1 MSNPAKLS
9 EKIPWNYSIYFLALL
24 IVFISY
30 WPLAITAIYGPYIFR
45 PISQFLRILFG
56 RIPFSMGEIAYII
69 IVILLIF
76 ILLRWVFSQKHNF
89 HSLQFWKQQAVYF
102 LNGVFVLFIVFELVW
117 GLNYQKI
124 DPSKDFNLK
133 MPLAYTDRQMDSLS
147 LLLINKLNL
156 TRSKL
161 GHFDPKK
168 IQFESILTQNEVEFA
183 KKSQKWSFLKYRN
196 SSVKMSFFPSWG
208 DYIGYTAFYQP
219 LTGEAIVRGDL
230 PKLTM
235 PFTMS
240 HEIAHQLGYASE
252 DQANFIAYVIGSESD
267 DLLFNY
273 STQLQLFTYAQYA
286 HLNFIAKRGDFEL
299 YKQVVERNKKLL
311 SPQVLS
317 DRKEIKNFFLQKQD
331 LQIKGTSEMYNQFLI
346 WNKQVKGIDSYND
359 VLLWVLAYEN
369 KKSLAITKD
378 F

>member
-1 MSNPAKLS
+1 MSHQVKIS
-9 EKIPWNYSIYFLALL
+9 EKMPWNFALYLLGL
-24 IVFISY
+24 IIIGISY
-30 WPLAITAIYGPYIFR
+30 WPSAVTAIYGPYIFR

-76 ILLRWVFSQKHNF
+76 RLLRWVFSQKHNF
-89 HSLQFWKQQAVYF
+89 HSLQFWKLQTVHF

-117 GLNYQKI
+117 GLNYQKM

-133 MPLAYTDRQMDSLS
+133 VPLAYTDHQMDSLS

-161 GHFDPKK
+161 GHLDPKK
-168 IQFESILTQNEVEFA
+168 LHFESILTQNELEFA
-183 KKSQKWSFLKYRN
+183 KKTQKWSFLKYGH
-196 SSVKMSFFPSWG
+196 SSVKMSFFPNWG

-240 HEIAHQLGYASE
+240 HEMAHQLGYASE

-311 SPQVLS
+311 SPQVLA